1 MYTIEEFDR
10 EKTKVF
16 KYIIYKKRTEN
27 EIRKK
32 FGKDIEENILEDIIE
47 YLKEAGYI
55 NDYDYIERQVHE
67 YMALKNMSIK
77 EIEYKLYQKGINS
90 KLIEKYIQENREELE
105 EFEQKSMKNL
115 IAKKSNQM
123 QDDEI
128 KAYLYRKG
136 YKNIK
141 WQIY

>member
-55 NDYDYIERQVHE
+55 NDYDYIERQVRE

-136 YKNIK
+136 YKI
-141 WQIY
+141 

>member
-10 EKTKVF
+10 QKTKVF

-32 FGKDIEENILEDIIE
+32 FSKDIEENILEDIIE

-67 YMALKNMSIK
+67 YMALKNMSIR
-77 EIEYKLYQKGINS
+77 EIEYKLYQKGIDS

-128 KAYLYRKG
+128 RAYLYRKG
-136 YKNIK
+136 YKI
-141 WQIY
+141 